1 MTQPIEVDLPH
12 SLGKEAAKRKIDGG
26 FGKIAG
32 YIPGGS
38 VTEHQ
43 WSGDTLN
50 FTVEGMGQRVA
61 VKLDVAESNVHA
73 TFVLPAFL
81 ALFSEQI
88 RARLQKDGPKLL
100 E

>member
-12 SLGKEAAKRKIDGG
+12 SLGKEAAKRKIEGG
-26 FGKIAG
+26 FGKLASFV
-32 YIPGGS
+32 PGGH
-38 VTEHQ
+38 VTEHH
-43 WSGDTLN
+43 WTGDTLD
-50 FTVEGMGQRVA
+50 FVVEAMTQRVA

-73 TFVLPAFL
+73 TFELPAFL
-81 ALFSEQI
+81 SLFSEQI